1 MENEALKEEME
12 LLLSEKEVTL
22 GDKKI
27 IVHKISLIDSIKM
40 TSYLS
45 NIVSKLMN
53 DFDGVAQALAKL
65 TISDDDND
73 KEAMQIRA
81 VGAVELL
88 AFIGED
94 SADFIS
100 NLIAKTT
107 NVPEDEVGNISAEDG
122 IDLLFDIYEVNK
134 SFFTKFM
141 SKLQKKAG
149 KKKGTKK
156 TK

>member
-12 LLLSEKEVTL
+12 LLLSDKEVTL

-65 TISDDDND
+65 TIGEDND

-107 NVPEDEVGNISAEDG
+107 NVPEDEIGNISAEDG

-149 KKKGTKK
+149 KKKGAKK

>member
-12 LLLSEKEVTL
+12 LLLSDKEVTL
-22 GDKKI
+22 GDRKI

-65 TISDDDND
+65 TIGEDND

-107 NVPEDEVGNISAEDG
+107 NVPEDEVDSISAEDG

>member
-12 LLLSEKEVTL
+12 LLLSDKEVTL

-45 NIVSKLMN
+45 NSVSKLMN

-65 TISDDDND
+65 TIGEDND

-107 NVPEDEVGNISAEDG
+107 NVPEDEVDSISAEDG

-141 SKLQKKAG
+141 SKLQKKVG
-149 KKKGTKK
+149 KKKGAKK